1 MAFAPYEW
9 RLVLEIRTFATH
21 VSSWSSK
28 WNIACAANSAIPP
41 EPPEADDLLL
51 SALSLP
57 LCERNA
63 ENATTSFGDI
73 SPLLVVT
80 ICCSFSE
87 TTIPAASLNTAK
99 ISSSME
105 SLRIRVVSSPSS
117 LSITIGSFFSFVL
130 AYSSLVCPVRAS
142 KTMCGSKYSVRRVS
156 CLNTPKQ
163 FSNKS
168 AHGPRASMARTRH
181 HC

>member
-1 MAFAPYEW
+1 MTSRTRDTYIRNPRFE
-9 RLVLEIRTFATH
+9 LVKQVEYC
-21 VSSWSSK
+21 
-28 WNIACAANSAIPP
+28 CAANSAIPP
-41 EPPEADDLLL
+41 EPPDADDLLL

-73 SPLLVVT
+73 SPLLVFT
-80 ICCSFSE
+80 TCCSFSE

-105 SLRIRVVSSPSS
+105 SLRIRAVSSPSS
-117 LSITIGSFFSFVL
+117 LSMTMGVSSFVL

-156 CLNTPKQ
+156 CRNTPKQ

-168 AHGPRASMARTRH
+168 AHGPRASMANTRH